1 MSPEMRADYREAEQ
15 IYTSLQSQCS
25 SFQTASAP
33 QDYDTLARCGA
44 HGCLSFPSFLLS
56 RKPVRSASRITSRLQ
71 AMAFSW
77 PAGKHADGFLSCP
90 SDHLPGLG
98 EVPPGRLLH
107 CMALTFPWL
116 AVMPMNGFLSCPFV
130 HPSGLGEVSTGPLL
144 HCMAMTF
151 SCSAA
156 KHADGFLSRSSCHL
170 TGPVEV
176 PRDSFYT
183 AWL

>member
-1 MSPEMRADYREAEQ
+1 MS
-15 IYTSLQSQCS
+15 
-25 SFQTASAP
+25 
-33 QDYDTLARCGA
+33 
-44 HGCLSFPSFLLS
+44 
-56 RKPVRSASRITSRLQ
+56 V
-71 AMAFSW
+71 
-77 PAGKHADGFLSCP
+77 DGFLSVLPAISLASEKYPRAASTLHCFDVSLTRCHVCGRLPFRPSGHLSGLGKVPPGLFLHCMALTFPWLAVMPVDSFFSCP
-90 SDHLPGLG
+90 SGHLPGLG

-116 AVMPMNGFLSCPFV
+116 AVMPVNGFLSCPFV

-151 SCSAA
+151 SCPAA
-156 KHADGFLSRSSCHL
+156 KHADGFLSRPSCHL